1 MNRRDFLKLIVSVP
15 VLGALALFVSPL
27 FRYLRP
33 SSGPLK
39 TTTIDLSG
47 PVTAWEGK
55 SGLFSTPDMPKAEQE
70 VVFKL
75 SDFPTPW
82 SVMPFTFSQQSK
94 EYTFKHFQASKI
106 PGFVLRL
113 PEDKDGKPD
122 FLIVN
127 RICPHMGCV
136 FNYLENPSEAAAYNY
151 PGAKNPLFACPCH
164 LSVYDP
170 LQEQEVDGKKVRGK
184 VVSGPAPRPPRIFN
198 YEIKGDQLVITSL
211 EAGGIA

>member
-1 MNRRDFLKLIVSVP
+1 MNRRDFLKLIVSIP

-39 TTTIDLSG
+39 TTKIKTRG
-47 PVTAWEGK
+47 PLTSWEGGG
-55 SGLFSTPDMPKAEQE
+55 GLFSEPDMPKAEHQ
-70 VVFKL
+70 VVFNL
-75 SDFPTPW
+75 SEFPTPW
-82 SVMPFTFSQQSK
+82 SFMPFTFSQQAK

-106 PGFVLRL
+106 PGFVVRL
-113 PEDKDGKPD
+113 PEDKNGKPD
-122 FLIVN
+122 FIIVN

-136 FNYLENPSEAAAYNY
+136 FNFLPEPSEAAAYNY
-151 PGAKNPLFACPCH
+151 PAAKNPMFACPCH

-170 LQEQEVDGKKVRGK
+170 LQTQEVDGKQIRGK
-184 VVSGPAPRPPRIFN
+184 VVSGPAPRPPRMFN
-198 YEIKGDQLVITSL
+198 YEIQGDQLIITSL